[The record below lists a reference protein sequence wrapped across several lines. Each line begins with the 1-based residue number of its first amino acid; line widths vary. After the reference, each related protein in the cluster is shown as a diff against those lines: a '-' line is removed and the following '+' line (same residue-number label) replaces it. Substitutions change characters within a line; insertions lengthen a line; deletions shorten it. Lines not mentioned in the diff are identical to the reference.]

1 MKIPYLKKKP
11 ELKSY
16 HNVTWE
22 DNYSWIHQKNILE
35 VLRDKTK
42 LDPEVKNYL
51 DEENSYA
58 NYHLKDTENL
68 QKKLFDEI
76 KGRIKL
82 DDESLPYK
90 DHTYE
95 YWSKTTAVGNYS
107 IKLRKKIDTDLVEE
121 IWNGDEEKKK
131 LETEY
136 FGVGDLEVSNNDKYL
151 GYSLDIKGSEYYT
164 IFIRDIKTNEIITKE
179 ISETSGGITFSLDDK
194 YVFYSKLDQ
203 NHRARKIY
211 RHEIGNFNGQDEL
224 IFEEKSEAF
233 TVSIGL
239 SSDEKYYFINTS
251 DHNTSEQYY
260 FGVDEINIKPKL
272 IIKREKGIIYSV
284 SSWDSKFFNHT
295 NKDAE
300 DFKIDVSDSLEKQ
313 NWKTFIPPR
322 DEVLIGGCTFLKN
335 WIIRSETSNAL
346 DKLFVKNIS
355 SGVEEELIFSN
366 ETVYVPGISLIQKDR
381 DTDNVYLGYSS
392 PKTPSR
398 VYSYNLSTKTKKLVK
413 EQEIPSGH
421 NPEDYIVERVDY
433 KSHDGRLVP
442 LTITR
447 HKKTKIDGSANLLL
461 YGYGSYGS
469 SMSPNF
475 SSTRLSLINRD
486 IIWATAHIRG
496 GMEKGMKWWKE
507 GKLINKK
514 NTFEDYIHAAKYL
527 IDNNYSSKGK
537 IIGMGGSAG
546 GLLMGAVVNQAP
558 ELFLG
563 IIMAVPFVD
572 SLTTNLDH
580 SLPLTVGEFDEF
592 GNAKDIKEHFDYIF
606 SYAPYNNIK
615 KMDYPHILITTSLS
629 ANTLA
634 VTPEP
639 HENTIFLLWSKLNG
653 LNFSTILSLAINVR
667 SSVFIN
673 SEKGKQNE
681 FLIDPLLKP
690 FLGSATFPSN
700 LSILLASITLNSFS
714 EIFLSISCLSF
725 TSFLFSLAL

>member
-1 MKIPYLKKKP
+1 M
-11 ELKSY
+11 
-16 HNVTWE
+16 
-22 DNYSWIHQKNILE
+22 
-35 VLRDKTK
+35 
-42 LDPEVKNYL
+42 
-51 DEENSYA
+51 
-58 NYHLKDTENL
+58 
-68 QKKLFDEI
+68 
-76 KGRIKL
+76 

-95 YWSKTTAVGNYS
+95 YWTKTTATGNYS
-107 IKLRKKIDTDLVEE
+107 IKLRKKIDTDNVEE

-131 LETEY
+131 LSTEY
-136 FGVGDLEVSNNDKYL
+136 FGIGDLEVSNNDKYL

-164 IFIRDIKTNEIITKE
+164 IFIRDIKTKKIISKE
-179 ISETSGGITFSLDDK
+179 IPETSGGITFSLDDK
-194 YVFYSKLDQ
+194 YIFYSKLDE

-211 RHEIGNFNGQDEL
+211 RHEIGNLNDDDKL

-233 TVSIGL
+233 TVNIGL

-260 FGVDEINIKPKL
+260 FNVNEENPVPKL
-272 IIKREKGIIYSV
+272 IIQREKAVLYSI
-284 SSWDSKFFNHT
+284 SSWNDKFYNHT
-295 NKDAE
+295 NKNAE
-300 DFKIDVSDSLEKQ
+300 DFKINISDSLEIQ
-313 NWKTFIPPR
+313 SWKTFIESKN
-322 DEVLIGGCTFLKN
+322 EVLIGGCTFLKD

-346 DKLFVKNIS
+346 DKIFIKNIS
-355 SGVEEELIFSN
+355 SGIEEELIVSD
-366 ETVYVPGISLIQKDR
+366 EKVCVPGISLTQKDR
-381 DTDNVYLGYSS
+381 NTDNVYLGYSS

-398 VYSYNLSTKTKKLVK
+398 VYLYNLSTKSKKLVK

-421 NPEDYIVERVDY
+421 NSDDYIVERIEY

-447 HKKTKIDGSANLLL
+447 HKKTKIDGTSNLLL

-469 SMSPNF
+469 SMSPSF
-475 SSTRLSLINRD
+475 SSTRLSLIDRD

-507 GKLINKK
+507 GKLTNKK
-514 NTFEDYIHAAKYL
+514 NTFKDYNFAAKYL
-527 IDNNYSSKGK
+527 IDHKYSSKGK

-592 GNAKDIKEHFDYIF
+592 GNAKDNKEHFDYIF

-629 ANTLA
+629 DNRVLFD
-634 VTPEP
+634 EP
-639 HENTIFLLWSKLNG
+639 AKFTAKLRDHKTDNNLL
-653 LNFSTILSLAINVR
+653 
-667 SSVFIN
+667 
-673 SEKGKQNE
+673 
-681 FLIDPLLKP
+681 LLKTEMNA
-690 FLGSATFPSN
+690 GHGGKSGRDGA
-700 LSILLASITLNSFS
+700 IE
-714 EIFLSISCLSF
+714 EIAIDYAFALKISKKI
-725 TSFLFSLAL
+725 

>member
-1 MKIPYLKKKP
+1 MKVPQLKKKP
-11 ELKSY
+11 EIKSC
-16 HNVTWE
+16 HNVEWE

-35 VLRDKTK
+35 VLKDKNK
-42 LDPEVKNYL
+42 LDPEVKKYL
-51 DEENSYA
+51 EEENDYTE
-58 NYHLKDTENL
+58 YHLKDTNNI
-68 QKKLFDEI
+68 QKKLFKEI

-82 DDESLPYK
+82 DDESLPYR

-95 YWSKTTAVGNYS
+95 YWTKTTVKGNYS
-107 IKLRKKIDTDLVEE
+107 IKLRKKINSNNIEE
-121 IWNGDEEKKK
+121 IWNGDLEKEK
-131 LETEY
+131 LNTEY

-151 GYSLDIKGSEYYT
+151 GYSLDLKGSEYYT
-164 IFIRDIKTNEIITKE
+164 IYLRDIETKKIISREIT
-179 ISETSGGITFSLDDK
+179 ETSGGITFSLDDK
-194 YVFYSKLDQ
+194 YIFYSKLDK

-211 RHEIGNFNGQDEL
+211 RHKIGEYKNKDEL

-233 TVSIGL
+233 TVSIGI

-260 FGVDEINIKPKL
+260 FSVNEEKPTPKL
-272 IIKREKGIIYSV
+272 IMKREKGILYSV
-284 SSWDSKFFNHT
+284 SSWDDKFYNHT
-295 NKDAE
+295 NKEAE
-300 DFKIDVSDSLEKQ
+300 DFKIDISDSLENQ
-313 NWKTFIPPR
+313 NWKSFIPAKN
-322 DEVLIGGCTFLKN
+322 EVLIGSCTFLKN
-335 WIIRSETSNAL
+335 WILRSETSDAL
-346 DKLFVKNIS
+346 DKLFVRNIS
-355 SGVEEELIFSN
+355 TNIEEELIFSD
-366 ETVYVPGISLIQKDR
+366 EYIYVPGVSLTQKDR
-381 DTDNVYLGYSS
+381 NTDEVYLGYSS

-398 VYSYNLSTKTKKLVK
+398 VYKYNLKNKSKELVK

-421 NPEDYIVERVDY
+421 NKDDYIVERVEF

-461 YGYGSYGS
+461 YGYGSYGN
-469 SMSPNF
+469 SMSPSF

-507 GKLINKK
+507 GKLTNKK

-527 IDNNYSSKGK
+527 IEKKYTSKGK

-546 GLLMGAVVNQAP
+546 GLLMGAVVNQSP

-592 GNAKDIKEHFDYIF
+592 GNAQDNKEHFDYIF

-615 KMDYPHILITTSLS
+615 KMDYPHMLITTSLS
-629 ANTLA
+629 DNRVLFD
-634 VTPEP
+634 EP
-639 HENTIFLLWSKLNG
+639 AKFTAKLRDYKKDNNLL
-653 LNFSTILSLAINVR
+653 
-667 SSVFIN
+667 
-673 SEKGKQNE
+673 
-681 FLIDPLLKP
+681 LLKTEMNA
-690 FLGSATFPSN
+690 GHGGKSGRDGA
-700 LSILLASITLNSFS
+700 IE
-714 EIFLSISCLSF
+714 EIAIDYAFALKISKKI
-725 TSFLFSLAL
+725 